1 MLVTGQFNDAFLPI
15 MDGVTNVVKNYAEW
29 LHRRYG
35 NSYVIT
41 PSFPDYVDKEPYIV
55 LRYPSIPIPFRSPYR
70 QGLPSLDASLLM
82 TLRKIPFDIVHTHTP
97 FSAGSLALY
106 TARKRG
112 IPVVASFH
120 SKYYDDLYAALKV
133 EAAARYGVRRIVD
146 FYESVDHV
154 WTVNHGTADTLRE
167 YGFKGHV
174 EVVPNG
180 TDFSPPEDGEALW
193 RQADAELNLNGRFPV
208 LLYVG
213 QHVWQKNLKTLLEA
227 LAQVK
232 RAGQDFRMLMVGAGY
247 AEEELKI
254 LVESLNLCDE
264 VVFLGSVRDRERL
277 KRIYCRA
284 DLFFFP
290 SIYDNASIALR
301 EAAACGCPALLVKGA
316 NTAEGIVDGD
326 NGFLA
331 LNTPGSLATRM
342 LEVVKDPD
350 RMKAVGINARR
361 SVYTGWDKV
370 MDEVEGRYAE
380 IVKAGVCRKQSVLVP
395 ISPSHLSAQ
404 VDRQERLARRKYR
417 LIRRRITRLVR
428 RIL

>member
-1 MLVTGQFNDAFLPI
+1 MLVTGQFNDGFLPI
-15 MDGVTNVVKNYAEW
+15 LDGVVNVVKNYAEW
-29 LHRRYG
+29 LHERYG
-35 NSYVIT
+35 NTYVVT
-41 PSFPDYVDKEPYIV
+41 PSFPNYVDQEPYTV
-55 LRYPSIPIPFRSPYR
+55 LRYPSIAIPFRAPYR
-70 QGLPSLDASLLM
+70 QGLPSLDGSLLM

-97 FSAGSLALY
+97 FSAGNLALY

-167 YGFKGHV
+167 YGFKGHID
-174 EVVPNG
+174 VVPNG
-180 TDFSPPEDGEALW
+180 TDFTPPTDYAM
-193 RQADAELNLNGRFPV
+193 RRAQADQELGLSGTYPV

-213 QHVWQKNLKTLLEA
+213 QHVWQKNLKTLFDSL
-227 LAQVK
+227 LQVK
-232 RAGQDFRMLMVGAGY
+232 RAGQPFRMLMVGSGY

-254 LVESLNLCDE
+254 LAESMDLCDE
-264 VVFLGSVRDRERL
+264 IRFLGSVRDRERL

-301 EAAACGCPALLVKGA
+301 EAAACKCPALLVKGA
-316 NTAEGIVDGD
+316 NTAEGIVDGE
-326 NGFLA
+326 NGFLGE
-331 LNTPGSLATRM
+331 NTPDALSARI
-342 LEVVKDPD
+342 LEVVQTPGILL
-350 RMKAVGINARR
+350 RAGEKAQQ
-361 SVYTGWDKV
+361 SVYTSWDRV
-370 MDEVEGRYAE
+370 MEEVDGRYAE
-380 IVKAGVCRKQSVLVP
+380 IIKAGVNRKQSVLIP
-395 ISPSHLSAQ
+395 ISPLHLQAQ
-404 VDRQERLARRKYR
+404 SVREERIARRQYR